1 MSAYQAL
8 VIRLLFVVN
17 VNICEALAG
26 GNKFFEWSVVILRP
40 ALFAGRRTY
49 VPVISTN
56 VANQCIGSS
65 LCSE

>member
-40 ALFAGRRTY
+40 ALFAGRRIYATRRQHRWR
-49 VPVISTN
+49 PRF
-56 VANQCIGSS
+56 A
-65 LCSE
+65 